1 MASISFGGLGNG
13 LDFGQV
19 VDQLVK
25 IQRGPIDQLSQKKA
39 TAQSKLT
46 DYALL
51 EGKLLALQS
60 AGDALRLPTS
70 FDRSTTTVSDEKA
83 VTASASS
90 TATPGSYLVRVT
102 QLAQSHQITNKGATA
117 VSSVT
122 TDIVGGA
129 SASFTFRV
137 GTGTDQTVALSSAAT
152 LEDLQTG
159 INDLG
164 AGVTASIVNA
174 GSETTPAYRVIL
186 TATASGASNGVT
198 IVADGTTL
206 DFTNGGGTGGV
217 DTLQAAQDAIAIVG
231 DPALNPVTLQRS
243 SNVLTDAIPGVS
255 LSLLKTTGSD
265 TVSINVTRDNGA
277 VKESIKKFAT
287 AYSDIV
293 KFVNERTTYDVATK
307 RGALFFAEPTAK
319 GLLSQLRQALSTS
332 VSGLTSYSSVGEI
345 GFKTERD
352 GTITVD
358 DAKLDGVLNSKYGAV
373 KSLFI
378 TQAGVAGVAQRVNDA
393 IDAIDDI
400 GTGSLTVR
408 KNALTKQLSSL
419 TVEIDRK
426 EDALSAYEESL
437 KRQYAALDGLLS
449 RLKGQSTFL
458 QSQQS
463 QSSQGS

>member
-25 IQRGPIDQLSQKKA
+25 VQRLPIDQLSQKKA

-51 EGKLLALQS
+51 GGKLLALQA
-60 AGDALRLPTS
+60 AGDALRLPS
-70 FDRSTTTVSDEKA
+70 VFDRSSTTVSDQT
-83 VTASASS
+83 VLTASASS
-90 TATPGSYLVRVT
+90 TATPGSYQVRVT

-122 TDIVGGA
+122 TDIVTGA
-129 SASFTFRV
+129 SATFTFRV
-137 GTGTDQTVALSSAAT
+137 GTGTNQTVTLSSTAT
-152 LEDLQTG
+152 LENLQTS

-206 DFTNGGGTGGV
+206 NFTNGGGTGGV

-231 DPALNPVTLQRS
+231 DPTLNPVTLQRS
-243 SNVLTDAIPGVS
+243 SNAITDAIPGVT
-255 LSLLKTTGSD
+255 LSLLRTTGSSS
-265 TVSINVTRDNGA
+265 VSVNVTRDNGA
-277 VKESIKKFAT
+277 VKESIKTFAT
-287 AYSDIV
+287 AYNDIV
-293 KFVNERTTYDVATK
+293 KFVNERTTYDIATK
-307 RGALFFAEPTAK
+307 KGALFFTEPTAK
-319 GLLSQLRQALSTS
+319 GFLSQLRQALSAS
-332 VSGLTSYSSVGEI
+332 VSGLTTYSSVGEI

-352 GTITVD
+352 GTLTVD
-358 DAKLDGVLNSKYGAV
+358 DAKLDSVLSTNYKAV

-378 TQAGVAGVAQRVNDA
+378 NQAGVTGVAQRVSAA

-400 GTGSLTVR
+400 STGSLTVR
-408 KNALTKQLSSL
+408 KNALIKQLSSL
-419 TVEIDRK
+419 TDEIGRK
-426 EDALSAYEESL
+426 EDALSAYEEAL

-449 RLKGQSTFL
+449 RVKGQSTFL
-458 QSQQS
+458 QSQQA
-463 QSSQGS
+463 QGSR

>member
-25 IQRGPIDQLSQKKA
+25 VQRIPIEQLSQKKTA
-39 TAQSKLT
+39 AQSKLT

-51 EGKLLALQS
+51 GGKLLALQS
-60 AGDALRLPTS
+60 AADALRLPTA
-70 FDRSTTTVSDEKA
+70 FDRSSTTVSDET
-83 VTASASS
+83 VLTASATS
-90 TATPGSYLVRVT
+90 TATPGSYLLRVT
-102 QLAQSHQITNKGATA
+102 QLAQSHQIINKGATA
-117 VSSVT
+117 VASPT
-122 TDIVGGA
+122 TDIVSGA
-129 SASFTFRV
+129 SATFIFRV
-137 GTGTDQTVALSSAAT
+137 GAGTDQTVTLSDTAT
-152 LEDLQTG
+152 LEDLQTS

-174 GSETTPAYRVIL
+174 GSETTPAYRLIL

-206 DFTNGGGTGGV
+206 DFANGGGSGGV

-231 DPALNPVTLQRS
+231 DPTLNPVTLQRS
-243 SNVLTDAIPGVS
+243 TNAITDAIPGVT
-255 LSLLKTTGSD
+255 LALLKTTGAS

-277 VKESIKKFAT
+277 VKESIKTFAT
-287 AYSDIV
+287 AYNDIV

-307 RGALFFAEPTAK
+307 KGALFFNEPTAK
-319 GLLSQLRQALSTS
+319 GFLSQLRQALSAP
-332 VSGLTSYSSVGEI
+332 VSGLTTYSSVGEI

-358 DAKLDGVLNSKYGAV
+358 DTKLSGALSTQYNAV

-378 TQAGVAGVAQRVNDA
+378 NQGGVAGVAQRLNVA

-400 GTGSLTVR
+400 STGALTTR
-408 KNALTKQLSSL
+408 KNALTKQLSNL
-419 TVEIDRK
+419 TTEIGRK
-426 EDALSAYEESL
+426 EDALSVYEESL
-437 KRQYAALDGLLS
+437 KRQYAALDGLLA

-458 QSQQS
+458 QA
-463 QSSQGS
+463 QGSR

>member
-1 MASISFGGLGNG
+1 
-13 LDFGQV
+13 
-19 VDQLVK
+19 
-25 IQRGPIDQLSQKKA
+25 
-39 TAQSKLT
+39 
-46 DYALL
+46 
-51 EGKLLALQS
+51 
-60 AGDALRLPTS
+60 
-70 FDRSTTTVSDEKA
+70 
-83 VTASASS
+83 
-90 TATPGSYLVRVT
+90 
-102 QLAQSHQITNKGATA
+102 
-117 VSSVT
+117 VT

-129 SASFTFRV
+129 SAVFTFRV
-137 GTGTDQTVALSSAAT
+137 GTGADQTVTLSDDAT

-174 GSETTPAYRVIL
+174 GSETTPAYRLIL

-206 DFTNGGGTGGV
+206 DFSNGGGAGGI

-231 DPALNPVTLQRS
+231 DPTLNPVTLQRS
-243 SNVLTDAIPGVS
+243 NNVLTDAIPGVTV
-255 LSLLKTTGSD
+255 SLLKTTGTG
-265 TVSINVTRDNGA
+265 TVSVNVTRDNGA

-287 AYSDIV
+287 VYNDIV

-307 RGALFFAEPTAK
+307 TGALFFTEPTAK
-319 GLLSQLRQALSTS
+319 GFLSQLRQALSAP
-332 VSGLTSYSSVGEI
+332 VSGLTTYSSVGEI

-352 GTITVD
+352 GVITVD
-358 DAKLDGVLNSKYGAV
+358 DAKLDSVLSRNYGAV

-378 TQAGVAGVAQRVNDA
+378 NQAGIAGVAQRVNVA
-393 IDAIDDI
+393 IDTIDDV

-408 KNALTKQLSSL
+408 KNALVKQLSNL

-426 EDALSAYEESL
+426 EDALSVYEESL

-449 RLKGQSTFL
+449 RLKGQTTFL

-463 QSSQGS
+463 QPSQGSR

>member
-25 IQRGPIDQLSQKKA
+25 VQRLPIDQLSQKKA

-51 EGKLLALQS
+51 GGKLQALQS
-60 AGDALRLPTS
+60 AGDALRLPAS
-70 FDRSTTTVSDEKA
+70 FDRTSTTVSDETA
-83 VTASASS
+83 LTASASS
-90 TATPGSYLVRVT
+90 TAMSGSYLVRVT

-122 TDIVGGA
+122 ADVVGGA
-129 SASFTFRV
+129 SAVFTFRV
-137 GTGTDQTVALSSAAT
+137 GAGSDQTVTLNGDAT

-231 DPALNPVTLQRS
+231 DPTLNPVTLQRS
-243 SNVLTDAIPGVS
+243 SNAVTDAIPGVT
-255 LSLLKTTGSD
+255 LLLLKTTGSS
-265 TVSINVTRDNGA
+265 TVSVNVTRDNGV
-277 VKESIKKFAT
+277 VKENIKKFAA
-287 AYSDIV
+287 AYNEIV

-307 RGALFFAEPTAK
+307 KGALFFTEPTAK
-319 GLLSQLRQALSTS
+319 GFLSQLRQALSAP
-332 VSGLTSYSSVGEI
+332 VSGLTTYSSVGEI

-352 GTITVD
+352 GAITVD
-358 DAKLDGVLNSKYGAV
+358 DAKLDSVLNTNYGAV

-378 TQAGVAGVAQRVNDA
+378 NQTTVTGVAQRINAA

-400 GTGSLTVR
+400 STGSLTVR
-408 KNALTKQLSSL
+408 KNALTKQVSNL
-419 TVEIDRK
+419 TSEIDRK
-426 EDALSAYEESL
+426 EDALSAYEEAL
-437 KRQYAALDGLLS
+437 KRQYAALDSLLS
-449 RLKGQSTFL
+449 RLKGQTTFL

-463 QSSQGS
+463 QG

>member
-1 MASISFGGLGNG
+1 MPTISFGGLGNG

-25 IQRGPIDQLSQKKA
+25 VQRLPIDQLSQKKA

-51 EGKLLALQS
+51 GGKLLALQA
-60 AGDALRLPTS
+60 AGDALRLPS
-70 FDRSTTTVSDEKA
+70 VFDRSSTTVSDQT
-83 VTASASS
+83 VLTASASS
-90 TATPGSYLVRVT
+90 TATPGSYQVRVT

-122 TDIVGGA
+122 TDIVTGA
-129 SASFTFRV
+129 SATFTFRV
-137 GTGTDQTVALSSAAT
+137 GTGTNQTVTLSSTAT
-152 LEDLQTG
+152 LENLQTS

-198 IVADGTTL
+198 IVADSTTL

-231 DPALNPVTLQRS
+231 DPTLNPVTLQRS
-243 SNVLTDAIPGVS
+243 SNAVTDAIPGVT
-255 LSLLKTTGSD
+255 LLLLKTTGSS
-265 TVSINVTRDNGA
+265 TVSVNVARDNGV
-277 VKESIKKFAT
+277 VKENIKKFAA
-287 AYSDIV
+287 AYNDIV

-307 RGALFFAEPTAK
+307 KGALFFTEPTAK
-319 GLLSQLRQALSTS
+319 GLLTQLRQALSDP
-332 VSGLTSYSSVGEI
+332 VSGLTTYSSVGEI

-352 GTITVD
+352 GAIIVD
-358 DAKLDGVLNSKYGAV
+358 DAKLDSVLSTNYGAV

-378 TQAGVAGVAQRVNDA
+378 NQTGVAGVAQRVNVA

-400 GTGSLTVR
+400 STGSLTVR
-408 KNALTKQLSSL
+408 QTALTKQLSNL
-419 TVEIDRK
+419 TDEIRRK
-426 EDALSAYEESL
+426 EDALSAYEEAL

-449 RLKGQSTFL
+449 RLKGQTTFL

-463 QSSQGS
+463 QGSR

>member
-25 IQRGPIDQLSQKKA
+25 IQRLPINQLSQKKT

-46 DYALL
+46 DYGLL
-51 EGKLLALQS
+51 GGKLLALQS
-60 AGDALRLPTS
+60 AGDALRLPTA
-70 FDRSTTTVSDEKA
+70 FDRSSTTVSDQTA
-83 VTASASS
+83 LTASASS

-102 QLAQSHQITNKGATA
+102 QLAQSHQITNKAATA

-122 TDIVGGA
+122 TDIVSGA
-129 SASFTFRV
+129 SAAFTFRV
-137 GTGTDQTVALSSAAT
+137 GTGTDQTVTLNGDAT
-152 LEDLQTG
+152 LENLQTG

-174 GSETTPAYRVIL
+174 GSESAPAYRLIL

-206 DFTNGGGTGGV
+206 DFANGGGTGGV

-231 DPALNPVTLQRS
+231 DPALNPVTVQRS
-243 SNVLTDAIPGVS
+243 SNAITDAIPGVT
-255 LSLLKTTGSD
+255 LALLKTTGAG
-265 TVSINVTRDNGA
+265 TVSVNVTRDNGA
-277 VKESIKKFAT
+277 VKESIKKFAA
-287 AYSDIV
+287 AYNDIV

-307 RGALFFAEPTAK
+307 KGALFFTEPTAK
-319 GLLSQLRQALSTS
+319 GFLSQLRQALSAS

-345 GFKTERD
+345 GFKTERE

-358 DAKLDGVLNSKYGAV
+358 DAKLDSVLSANYNAV
-373 KSLFI
+373 KALFI
-378 TQAGVAGVAQRVNDA
+378 NQATVAGVAQRVNAA

-408 KNALTKQLSSL
+408 KNALTKQLSNL
-419 TVEIDRK
+419 TVEIERK
-426 EDALSAYEESL
+426 EDSLSAYEEAL
-437 KRQYAALDGLLS
+437 KRQYASLDGLLS

-463 QSSQGS
+463 QGSR

>member
-25 IQRGPIDQLSQKKA
+25 VQRLPIDQLSQKKA

-51 EGKLLALQS
+51 GGKLLALQA
-60 AGDALRLPTS
+60 AGDALRLPS
-70 FDRSTTTVSDEKA
+70 VFDRSSTTVSDQT
-83 VTASASS
+83 VLTASASS
-90 TATPGSYLVRVT
+90 TATPGSYQVRVT

-122 TDIVGGA
+122 TDIVTGA
-129 SASFTFRV
+129 SATFTFRV
-137 GTGTDQTVALSSAAT
+137 GTGTNQTVTLSSTAT
-152 LEDLQTG
+152 LENLQTS

-206 DFTNGGGTGGV
+206 NFTNGGGTGGV

-231 DPALNPVTLQRS
+231 DPILNPITLQRS
-243 SNVLTDAIPGVS
+243 SNTITDAIPGVT
-255 LSLLKTTGSD
+255 LALLKTTGAS
-265 TVSINVTRDNGA
+265 TVSVNVTRDNGA
-277 VKESIKKFAT
+277 VKENIKKFVT
-287 AYSDIV
+287 AYNDIV

-307 RGALFFAEPTAK
+307 KGALFFTEPTAK
-319 GLLSQLRQALSTS
+319 GFLSQLRQALSAS
-332 VSGLTSYSSVGEI
+332 VSGLTTYSSVGEI

-352 GTITVD
+352 GTLTVD
-358 DAKLDGVLNSKYGAV
+358 DAKLDSVLSTNYKAV

-378 TQAGVAGVAQRVNDA
+378 NQAGVTGVAQRVSAA

-400 GTGSLTVR
+400 STGSLTVR
-408 KNALTKQLSSL
+408 KNALIKQLSSL
-419 TVEIDRK
+419 TDEIGRK
-426 EDALSAYEESL
+426 EDALSAYEEAL

-449 RLKGQSTFL
+449 RVKGQSTFL
-458 QSQQS
+458 QSQQA
-463 QSSQGS
+463 QGSR